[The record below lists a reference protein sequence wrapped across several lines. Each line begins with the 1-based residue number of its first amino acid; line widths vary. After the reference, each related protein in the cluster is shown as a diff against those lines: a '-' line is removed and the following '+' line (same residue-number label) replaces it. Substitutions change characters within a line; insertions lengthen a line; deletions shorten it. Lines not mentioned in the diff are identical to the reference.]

1 MEQNLNWHC
10 NRYNNKWLLILT
22 MNDWLLSIKK
32 KKNPCPI
39 IITRMTRQVLKWKK
53 SSAIH
58 SLPCNFFV
66 CFPHNICIHVY
77 HVWLSMKCWLHF
89 HKSAQTLFCVLRI
102 FCNRENFFQ
111 YTNYQNNK
119 NLVGKKNGFNWIF
132 FSLYVHK
139 CLWNNWIMTLFVFH
153 FWKI

>member
-1 MEQNLNWHC
+1 
-10 NRYNNKWLLILT
+10 
-22 MNDWLLSIKK
+22 MNDCCPSKK
-32 KKNPCPI
+32 KSMSDYYYQNDK
-39 IITRMTRQVLKWKK
+39 TSFKMKK
-53 SSAIH
+53 KVQPFIR
-58 SLPCNFFV
+58 
-66 CFPHNICIHVY
+66 Y
-77 HVWLSMKCWLHF
+77 HVIFLFVSHITYAFMCIIWLSLKCWLHF